1 MFTVDHSVGRLLEAR
16 LEALRTV
23 EDVARFEEAMRQGF
37 DRVEGKAIVCA
48 DWRKANVLPPAVA
61 ERMIALLERGNP
73 RLERS
78 AILLAKE
85 HATFNLQVER
95 VVREAKNSARRTFR
109 DAAAMVAWLGES
121 LTAVERDWVARF
133 LSVEE

>member
-1 MFTVDHSVGRLLEAR
+1 
-16 LEALRTV
+16 
-23 EDVARFEEAMRQGF
+23 
-37 DRVEGKAIVCA
+37 
-48 DWRKANVLPPAVA
+48 
-61 ERMIALLERGNP
+61 MIALLERGNP

-78 AILLAKE
+78 AILLSQE

-121 LTAVERDWVARF
+121 LTAAERDSVARF
-133 LSVEE
+133 LSVDA